1 MASEKGWFAENR
13 KQRNI
18 PFNYFLWQSP
28 QIPDFYT
35 TAAGKVK
42 QPHF

>member
-18 PFNYFLWQSP
+18 PFNYFLSP